1 MDNDD
6 DEKEIRPPDVPFMD
20 RLVDNGLPYLSI
32 DEELEVLRT
41 LHNSDNKERKK
52 IKKILKEKKIM
63 ESIEKNI
70 KYEEDTIFNN
80 NNNYDNN
87 YNNHNNDN
95 DKYNKFPDDRDLENI
110 LRQSEDEFLMEQ
122 MQLIEEFE
130 REGNLK
136 KFKLLEHKHNELDNL
151 IKKISNIVVFNNIKN
166 DDNIFL
172 EILNSYVENYEEILF
187 LDQDQFVFMCKYLKK
202 NYEDL
207 KILKKKTF
215 LTDIEYEF
223 LKSKIAIK

>member
-32 DEELEVLRT
+32 DDELEVLRT
-41 LHNSDNKERKK
+41 LHNTDNKERKK

-63 ESIEKNI
+63 ASIEKNI
-70 KYEEDTIFNN
+70 KYDESDKFNN
-80 NNNYDNN
+80 ND
-87 YNNHNNDN
+87 NDN

-110 LRQSEDEFLMEQ
+110 LKQSEDEFFMEQ
-122 MQLIEEFE
+122 MHILEELE
-130 REGNLK
+130 REEKLK
-136 KFKLLEHKHNELDNL
+136 KFKLVEYKKNELENL
-151 IKKISNIVVFNNIKN
+151 IKKISNIVGFNNIKN

-172 EILNSYVENYEEILF
+172 DILNSYIENYEEYIF
-187 LDQDQFVFMCKYLKK
+187 LDQDQFLFMCKYLKK

-215 LTDIEYEF
+215 LTDTEYAF
-223 LKSKIAIK
+223 LKSKVVIK